1 MKSSVHFIAAD
12 SREPAALLAEKA
24 KKVYLATGFNDR
36 IAEGDFAALKIHFG
50 EAGNTG
56 HIKPQWLAGLI
67 WEIRQ
72 KTKHAFLTDS
82 NTLYVGNRSNSI
94 DHLRLAWSHGFT
106 PETTGLPVIIA
117 DGLIGRDKQEPRSAQ
132 ARTASSKIASAILDA
147 DVLVG
152 LTHVTG
158 HVQTGLGAAIKN
170 IGMGCA
176 SRAGKLEQHS
186 VTHPRVNAK
195 QCRNCSV
202 CMAFCPEAAIVQA
215 EGHVVIDPA
224 KCIGC
229 GECLVVCKFGAIKM
243 KWDEDSLRLQEKMA
257 EYALRVVSHF
267 PGQGRFRQL
276 PHPGHQGLRLHGQGR
291 EAHRARHRDPGFPR
305 PGGRRPGHG
314 RSPRRRRRRQ
324 GPAAGRLRHRLVG
337 PARPRREDRL
347 GPAGLPSGRDRLTGP
362 AGRGRHGCRRRCGM
376 RTARAV
382 APPSITPAPIRTAAV
397 WPKRSAVT
405 PTPSAPRGINPKKTS
420 V

>member
-56 HIKPQWLAGLI
+56 HIKPPWLAGLI

-82 NTLYVGNRSNSI
+82 NTLYVGNRSNSV

-106 PETTGLPVIIA
+106 PEATGLPVIIA

-229 GECLVVCKFGAIKM
+229 GECLVVCKHGAIKM
-243 KWDEDSLRLQEKMA
+243 KWDGDSLRLQEKMA

-267 PGQGRFRQL
+267 QGKAVFVSFLTQVTKDCDCMAKASKPIAPDIGILASLDPVAVDQATADLLVAAGGGQDPLRAGYDLDWSGQL
-276 PHPGHQGLRLHGQGR
+276 AHGEKIGL
-291 EAHRARHRDPGFPR
+291 
-305 PGGRRPGHG
+305 GRRDY
-314 RSPRRRRRRQ
+314 
-324 GPAAGRLRHRLVG
+324 RLV
-337 PARPRREDRL
+337 EI
-347 GPAGLPSGRDRLTGP
+347 S
-362 AGRGRHGCRRRCGM
+362 
-376 RTARAV
+376 
-382 APPSITPAPIRTAAV
+382 
-397 WPKRSAVT
+397 
-405 PTPSAPRGINPKKTS
+405 
-420 V
+420 